1 MASFASL
8 RALAPAPR
16 APRAPR
22 ASRAS
27 RGGRRLVHVSGT
39 ANTTSAN
46 AVTSA
51 RPEGDAAGRRAVL
64 GGSLASA
71 ALGALLGGSLAAPA
85 PADAFGYER
94 ASIDPAK
101 THRRTIHPEHLRHG
115 FLSRDV
121 RVTRR
126 ASGRLADED

>member
-16 APRAPR
+16 ATRAPR

-64 GGSLASA
+64 GSSLASA

-101 THRRTIHPEHLRHG
+101 THRTIHPEHLRHG

-121 RVTRR
+121 RATRR

>member
-1 MASFASL
+1 MVSFASL

-39 ANTTSAN
+39 ANATASAN

-101 THRRTIHPEHLRHG
+101 THRTIHPEHLRHG